1 MKLAIKQPLL
11 PRCPPGQR
19 APNIP
24 TRWATRNG
32 RALSRLRQSFLL
44 RRTRRESLTSLPK
57 SAPQRRMCLHC
68 RRLHLALRHP
78 RLLSKRMKVLTTNA
92 RRRLTNVATRTT
104 NHPLRSLLVCI
115 FHPVAHLRAS
125 KCNNKV
131 NYATIPIRLIFSD
144 EGPEFHINN
153 QESSIKKDGSL
164 KLKLVADK
172 EKSSPSNNCASS
184 PASPEV
190 NDQPPSPTPSEVSKK
205 PSATPPNFPAPT
217 LEGTAKG
224 DQPPP
229 PPPPPAAATVE
240 TTWGIRAR

>member
-11 PRCPPGQR
+11 PRCPPGPR

-24 TRWATRNG
+24 TRWATRNS
-32 RALSRLRQSFLL
+32 RARSRHRQSSPL
-44 RRTRRESLTSLPK
+44 RRIRRGSLTSLLK

-68 RRLHLALRHP
+68 PRLHLALRHP
-78 RLLSKRMKVLTTNA
+78 YLLSRRMRVLTTNV
-92 RRRLTNVATRTT
+92 RRESTRTT
-104 NHPLRSLLVCI
+104 NRPLRSLLVCI

-131 NYATIPIRLIFSD
+131 NYATILIRLFFSD

-164 KLKLVADK
+164 KLKLVADR

-190 NDQPPSPTPSEVSKK
+190 NDQPPSPQPSEERKK